1 MKVNVQ
7 AIDFNAKAELEAFIN
22 EKIVKLEQYSD
33 KIVSADVHMHV
44 VKPEVSNNK
53 EVMLKVAVP
62 GEDLVATKVADSFE
76 EAFANCMDA
85 IKIQIVKAKE
95 KKQK

>member
-7 AIDFNAKAELEAFIN
+7 AIDFNAKAELEGFIN

-33 KIVSADVHMHV
+33 KIVSADVHMRV

-62 GEDLVATKVADSFE
+62 GEDLVATKVADTFE

-85 IKIQIVKAKE
+85 IKTQIVKAKE